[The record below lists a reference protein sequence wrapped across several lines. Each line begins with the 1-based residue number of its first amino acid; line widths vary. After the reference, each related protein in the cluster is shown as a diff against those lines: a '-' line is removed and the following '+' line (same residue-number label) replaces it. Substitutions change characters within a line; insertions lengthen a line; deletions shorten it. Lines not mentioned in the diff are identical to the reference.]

1 MERRTLLAIF
11 LIMAVLIGD
20 QIYMSYLAR
29 KRAAKMH
36 ATQVGA
42 GVDSSRAGGTGG
54 TPPAGQQQGSSG
66 STGVGVGA
74 GGASTGGTSAG
85 TGGASAGDTAGRA
98 AGAGG
103 STTSVLISTHP
114 RVAGAEI
121 TTRELRNDQCTAT
134 VSSRG
139 GTIEAWVL
147 PKYKDLTQPSA
158 PVNLVAPG
166 QRALLLTVSTPYF
179 TYDFTDVPFR
189 VEGIATG
196 AEVTFVAEDSS
207 GVRVSKRY
215 RMVPGTTAMDVEVHV
230 SAPPALGPLR
240 YQIGWAASLPNTER
254 NVNMLQVQAVA
265 LLGDKLE
272 HYDAKRLGKD
282 GPKTFQGN
290 VRWAGNRTKYFV
302 AALIPDSATVGDIQ
316 FAATSD
322 GHPTVWLAG
331 GAPAGTEIRRHARL
345 YAGPVHYETLVTQ
358 GARLDLLANLG
369 WAWIVPLSALL
380 LRLLNILHGFIA
392 NYGVGI
398 IILSAA
404 TKLVF
409 HPLTLSSMRS
419 MKVMHHLQPEVKE
432 LQERYKSDPQKMNQH
447 LMDLYKRHK
456 VNPLSGCLP
465 MLLQMP
471 VFFAL
476 YNVLLN
482 SIELR
487 GAGFMAWMHDLS
499 VPDQLFAIA
508 GFPLH
513 LMPLLMTG
521 STYLMQSQTPVAP
534 QQKPMMMLMPVMMLV
549 FMYNFP
555 SGVVLYWT
563 VNNVLSALQQYWVNL
578 AEDRKMAAGS

>member
-36 ATQVGA
+36 TAQVPGA
-42 GVDSSRAGGTGG
+42 GMDSSRAQGTAGTG
-54 TPPAGQQQGSSG
+54 TTGQQ
-66 STGVGVGA
+66 GA
-74 GGASTGGTSAG
+74 GGATSVGGAPGGGANTGVGGTNGAA
-85 TGGASAGDTAGRA
+85 GGAATAS
-98 AGAGG
+98 G
-103 STTSVLISTHP
+103 STSSALIAPNP
-114 RVAGAEI
+114 RVQAAPV
-121 TTRELRNDQCTAT
+121 TTRELRNDQFQAT
-134 VSSRG
+134 LSSRG
-139 GTIEAWVL
+139 GTIEGWVL
-147 PKYKDLTQPSA
+147 PKYKDLTQPSG

-166 QRALLLTVSTPYF
+166 QRALRITVSTPYF
-179 TYDFTDVPFR
+179 TYDFTDVPFQ
-189 VEGIATG
+189 VEPGSPMSD
-196 AEVTFVAEDSS
+196 EVTFVAEDSS

-215 RMVPGTTAMDVEVHV
+215 RTVPGSTAMDVEVRV
-230 SAPPALGPLR
+230 YAAPALGPIR
-240 YQIGWAASLPNTER
+240 YRIGWAAALPNTER
-254 NVNMLQVQAVA
+254 NANQLQAQAVA
-265 LLGDKLE
+265 LLGEKLE
-272 HYDAKRLGKD
+272 HFDEKRLAKD

-302 AALIPDSATVGDIQ
+302 AAVIPDSATVGDVQ

-331 GAPAGTEIRRHARL
+331 GAPAGTEVRRHARL
-345 YAGPVHYETLVTQ
+345 YAGPIHYETLVAQ

-398 IILSAA
+398 IVLSAV

-419 MKVMHHLQPEVKE
+419 MKLMHHLQPEVKQI
-432 LQERYKSDPQKMNQH
+432 QERYKDEPQKMNQH
-447 LMDLYKRHK
+447 MMDLYKKHK

-499 VPDQLFAIA
+499 VPDQLFQVA
-508 GFPLH
+508 GFPVH

-521 STYLMQSQTPVAP
+521 STYLMQAQTPVAP

-549 FMYNFP
+549 FMYSFP

-578 AEDRKMAAGS
+578 AEDRKMAAGG